1 MLDDKGYK
9 AGYERVRRL
18 MRKANI
24 RPIYPRRHL
33 TVLGEKKYVYPYL
46 LHDLVIEGANQ
57 VWEIDI
63 TVPRWPIFL

>member
-1 MLDDKGYK
+1 MGVLTHAVYVKDSGIK

-33 TVLGEKKYVYPYL
+33 TVLGEKKYIYPYL
-46 LHDLVIEGANQ
+46 LKGLQINRPNKSG
-57 VWEIDI
+57 
-63 TVPRWPIFL
+63 R